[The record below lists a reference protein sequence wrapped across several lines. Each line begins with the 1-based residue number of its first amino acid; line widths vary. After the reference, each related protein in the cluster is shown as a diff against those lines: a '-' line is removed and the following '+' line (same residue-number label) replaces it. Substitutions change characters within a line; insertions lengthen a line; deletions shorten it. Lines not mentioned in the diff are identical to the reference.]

1 MYFCTYLNVTA
12 HFESCLEKKT
22 VPKLLLLISPACVLV
37 QIIYNLLR
45 KTQESYLCRKNI
57 TLILHC
63 NLGICILT
71 NPILVQYGWSGEGE
85 GGGLKKNKQKKTQ
98 IYSQYCLKQ
107 QPEELS
113 KNRIII

>member
-63 NLGICILT
+63 NLGICILKYNMGGVGRERVEGSKQT
-71 NPILVQYGWSGEGE
+71 N
-85 GGGLKKNKQKKTQ
+85 KKTQ